1 MLGNMNKEATSQK
14 SLTLPFWR
22 LLVASGIL
30 AIVIGFFNVI
40 AVSLLFS
47 VSITIEL
54 MFFVRALCSATARE
68 VSQPVVS
75 ARVAPL
81 RCLKPMPSLS
91 IMTMTPST
99 RPSASTRTTLVAH
112 PRAPTWVSRH
122 LCATVHH
129 LCVWDRLRLWPW
141 VLPPLALT
149 VARLNLVLMSLP
161 TACQPSRSA
170 PSPPSRA

>member
-30 AIVIGFFNVI
+30 AVVIGFFNVI

-47 VSITIEL
+47 VSMTGAL
-54 MFFVRALCSATARE
+54 MFFVRATCSATARE

-99 RPSASTRTTLVAH
+99 RPSASTRITLVAH
-112 PRAPTWVSRH
+112 PRAPTWGSRH
-122 LCATVHH
+122 LCGTVRH
-129 LCVWDRLRLWPW
+129 LCVWDRLRLW

-149 VARLNLVLMSLP
+149 VARLNLGLRSLP
-161 TACQPSRSA
+161 TVCQPSRSA